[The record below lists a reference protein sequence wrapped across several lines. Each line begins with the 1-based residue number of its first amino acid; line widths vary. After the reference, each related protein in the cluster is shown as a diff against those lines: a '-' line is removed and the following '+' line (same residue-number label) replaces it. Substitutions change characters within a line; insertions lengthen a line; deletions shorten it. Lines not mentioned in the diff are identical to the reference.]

1 MIKIQW
7 PLGVWRIFSG
17 LAVKWDVVKFL
28 SVMRSSVVLCLLPG
42 LMGKAPA
49 GTIWKSCLGAAA
61 EMEKPA
67 SGVHVP
73 ACMHT
78 NGCMMGSCRTE
89 HVCELKVV
97 IFSQRP
103 ETSLSTFLD
112 VETECKANVSYLN
125 VTVLKRNTV
134 LFHFVP
140 IPDVTS
146 FNFFCKTEL
155 VHFLFPLGKC

>member
-28 SVMRSSVVLCLLPG
+28 SVMRSSVVLFLLPG

-67 SGVHVP
+67 SVVHVP

-146 FNFFCKTEL
+146 FNFFAKLSLYIFC
-155 VHFLFPLGKC
+155 FL